1 MTAVLLNAGNTSVLL
16 GTSYIHPV
24 EDLPMYEEGFRNAAF
39 KGYVLIDALL
49 SNGFSSNRFVKV
61 YFDGQHFDQL
71 NRIEVVETEN
81 VSDEVLNAVY
91 TWFKENPEV
100 VDQNAILPNAQ
111 RWILKKG
118 TLLKTVA

>member
-71 NRIEVVETEN
+71 NSLEIVEN
-81 VSDEVLNAVY
+81 VSDDVLKAVYSWFMANPNVVDANAV
-91 TWFKENPEV
+91 
-100 VDQNAILPNAQ
+100 LPNAQ

-118 TLLKTVA
+118 TLLKAVA

>member
-16 GTSYIHPV
+16 GTNYIHPV
-24 EDLPMYEEGFRNAAF
+24 EELDMYEEEFRNAAF

-49 SNGFSSNRFVKV
+49 ANGFTSNRFAKV
-61 YFDGQHFDQL
+61 YFDGQQFDYF
-71 NRIEVVETEN
+71 NSVEVVETEN

-91 TWFKENPEV
+91 TWFKENPKV
-100 VDQNAILPNAQ
+100 VDQNAILPKAQ

-118 TLLKTVA
+118 ILLKTLA